1 MPYNSSTQS
10 PPRALYVTQ
19 RIARARCG
27 LEGPTQMNHFCTQ
40 ITVFALFPYT
50 AEKSALYSS
59 ALYTSNSLCLEIL
72 NAMETWFSPSWSCLW
87 VSISNIFFQSL
98 SLLPLS
104 LFLFT
109 HHCLIHIC
117 IHVIHIL
124 LDIYAILW
132 LICRYWEMCVYIFMF
147 LLL

>member
-50 AEKSALYSS
+50 ADKSALYSS
-59 ALYTSNSLCLEIL
+59 AL
-72 NAMETWFSPSWSCLW
+72 
-87 VSISNIFFQSL
+87 SI
-98 SLLPLS
+98 LLPYTLPIPS
-104 LFLFT
+104 AWT
-109 HHCLIHIC
+109 
-117 IHVIHIL
+117 
-124 LDIYAILW
+124 Y
-132 LICRYWEMCVYIFMF
+132 
-147 LLL
+147 